1 MPPYRGYRWISKAWG
16 IKHMRKALLAVA
28 VLVAASFSISTD
40 AVAQAKQDPA
50 LAAQQNTARL
60 MQDAVKTWAAPN
72 ELGASA
78 KPAAKK
84 GGKKKKK

>member
-1 MPPYRGYRWISKAWG
+1 
-16 IKHMRKALLAVA
+16 MRKALLAAA
-28 VLVAASFSISTD
+28 VLVAASFSVSTD
-40 AVAQAKQDPA
+40 AVAKAKAKEDPA
-50 LAAQQNTARL
+50 IAARGNTARL

-84 GGKKKKK
+84 GGKKK